1 VPGTYVTLPV
11 VFRNAG
17 ATTAT
22 GVTITATLDAGLTYW
37 YETSGIT
44 PSHVGNEYT
53 WVIPDLGFLDGDQ
66 FDLYVWTPSDPSG
79 TAYPV
84 SLEISGNETDANP
97 ADNVFNL
104 DVVIAYFT
112 NLPMIRK

>member
-22 GVTITATLDAGLTYW
+22 GVTITATLDDSLTYW
-37 YETSGIT
+37 YDTSGIT